1 MRKTI
6 SKAAVA
12 AVAALSL
19 GAALMASTEPAAAQF
34 RHGFGGW
41 GGWHGGWGGWG
52 WRGGYWNGCR
62 WGGCGWGWW
71 PFAAGAGLAL
81 AATYPYYGGYGYP
94 YYGGYGYP
102 YGNGCIQLQPVYSR
116 HGRYLG
122 RRWVNV
128 CY

>member
-6 SKAAVA
+6 SKSAVA
-12 AVAALSL
+12 AVVALSL
-19 GAALMASTEPAAAQF
+19 GAALIASTKPAAAQF
-34 RHGFGGW
+34 RYGW

-52 WRGGYWNGCR
+52 WRGGWNGCR

-81 AATYPYYGGYGYP
+81 AATYPYYGGY

-102 YGNGCIQLQPVYSR
+102 YDNGCVQLQPVYSR